1 MDIDSVQDKEKAYFF
16 LWKPETGNLMYCMP
30 EIGTKVYLNVTE
42 RDEGNAHAVSCI
54 RLNGSLCPDTQVPDK
69 RFFSNEFGKNIKLY
83 PQLLECQGKKE
94 NTFNSVF
101 SIGDNSG
108 LLFQT
113 DQSFI
118 IKAEGNVQFKGKK
131 VKLSSSREFTAVKKD
146 LLSPTV
152 MNLNHTIDILGKYG
166 KITSDAG
173 KKFSPLIHGKHVE
186 NYDITDIE
194 EQLLSAIPQDEE
206 TDEVSAILAASFM
219 STLYSEK

>member
-1 MDIDSVQDKEKAYFF
+1 M
-16 LWKPETGNLMYCMP
+16 
-30 EIGTKVYLNVTE
+30 
-42 RDEGNAHAVSCI
+42 
-54 RLNGSLCPDTQVPDK
+54 
-69 RFFSNEFGKNIKLY
+69 Y